1 MEQCPNKMEK
11 FLDTANEVLDSMK
24 KEQEETKTLI
34 VKEQSLMSGIKN
46 TLLVIII
53 AAIGWAMR
61 VEVAIADRPTYEKV
75 VSGKDAVTV
84 HRLSTDNIEKIS
96 RVLADSLEQLIEI
109 KSYNKDYLEKV
120 IEIYK
125 VGEKN

>member
-1 MEQCPNKMEK
+1 MKQCPNKMEK

>member
-61 VEVAIADRPTYEKV
+61 VEVAIADRPTYEKA

-109 KSYNKDYLEKV
+109 KSYNKDFLEKV
-120 IEIYK
+120 TEIYN
-125 VGEKN
+125 VGGKN